1 MIFVLHHA
9 RQMMIHVRVT
19 RHPRAAWLPQPLR
32 EAFPRDQAP
41 HHLILDRD
49 GKYGHD
55 VPFAIRR
62 LGMEPEQITGCSTWQ
77 NGVAERFVSTARRGL
92 PDHVIV
98 FNEKQLQRPLACF
111 ASYYRND
118 NAHLS
123 LKKNAPAVRAVES
136 KPHPAAEIV
145 ARPRL
150 GGIHHRDAWRRAA

>member
-1 MIFVLHHA
+1 VIFVIHHV
-9 RQMMIHVRVT
+9 RQMLIHVRVT
-19 RHPRAAWLPQPLR
+19 EHPRAAWLTQPIR

-49 GKYGHD
+49 GEYGHD
-55 VPFAIRR
+55 VPSGIRSPDI
-62 LGMEPEQITGCSTWQ
+62 EAEQITGCSTWQ
-77 NGVAERFVSTARRGL
+77 NGVAERFVSTARRSL

-98 FNEKQLQRPLACF
+98 LNKKQLQRLLACF

>member
-1 MIFVLHHA
+1 M
-9 RQMMIHVRVT
+9 
-19 RHPRAAWLPQPLR
+19 
-32 EAFPRDQAP
+32 
-41 HHLILDRD
+41 
-49 GKYGHD
+49 
-55 VPFAIRR
+55 
-62 LGMEPEQITGCSTWQ
+62 
-77 NGVAERFVSTARRGL
+77 STARRSL

-98 FNEKQLQRPLACF
+98 LNKKQLQRLLACF